1 MGKLHLRFEEMT
13 FSSPPKLRRKLLLL
27 LLLLLLTHARYVSL
41 KDFPFCPFSLFCLC
55 VFIFILHI
63 EDIYILS
70 SKEQ

>member
-1 MGKLHLRFEEMT
+1 MGKLHVRFEEMT

-27 LLLLLLTHARYVSL
+27 LLLTHVIYVSL